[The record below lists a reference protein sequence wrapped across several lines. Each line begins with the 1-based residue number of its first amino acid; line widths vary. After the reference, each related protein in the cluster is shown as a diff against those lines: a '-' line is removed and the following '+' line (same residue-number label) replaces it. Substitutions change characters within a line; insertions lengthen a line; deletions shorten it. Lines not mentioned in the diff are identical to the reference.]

1 MDDTVPTLVP
11 ILAVT
16 LGLGLATFFV
26 VTTTSFIKIAVVF
39 FIVRNAVGVQ
49 QTPPNIVL
57 YGIALALSAFVMAPL
72 VSEIAE
78 IASGLGGDAQSF
90 AFWQRGIALAKAPLE
105 EFLTRF
111 TSPEGRQFFVAA
123 TAQVWPE
130 ETAPVVAE
138 TSLSVLIPAFLTT
151 ELQRAFEIGFLLYLP
166 FVVID
171 LVVTTILMAM
181 GMSMVTPNI
190 ISTPMKLFLF
200 VAVDGWTKLVEGL
213 VMTYAA

>member
-11 ILAVT
+11 IMAVT

-26 VTTTSFIKIAVVF
+26 VTTTSFIKIAVVL

-57 YGIALALSAFVMAPL
+57 YGIALALSAFVMAPIF
-72 VSEIAE
+72 SQIAAVAE
-78 IASGLGGDAQSF
+78 ALEGDVQTFGYWASGVAQ
-90 AFWQRGIALAKAPLE
+90 AKLPLE
-105 EFLTRF
+105 DFLMRF
-111 TSPEGRQFFVAA
+111 TDPGGRAFFVAA
-123 TAQVWPE
+123 TEGVWPE
-130 ETAPVVAE
+130 GTAPEIPE

-151 ELQRAFEIGFLLYLP
+151 ELERAFEIGFLLYLP

-200 VAVDGWTKLVEGL
+200 VAVDGWTKLTQGL
-213 VMTYAA
+213 VMTYSA

>member
-11 ILAVT
+11 IMAVT

-26 VTTTSFIKIAVVF
+26 VTTTSFIKIAVVL

-57 YGIALALSAFVMAPL
+57 YGIALALSAFVMAPIF
-72 VSEIAE
+72 SQIAAIAE
-78 IASGLGGDAQSF
+78 GLRGDVQSF
-90 AFWQRGIALAKAPLE
+90 GYWARGVAEAKAPLE
-105 EFLTRF
+105 SFLMRF
-111 TSPEGRQFFVAA
+111 TDPAGRSFFVAA

-130 ETAPVVAE
+130 GTAPE
-138 TSLSVLIPAFLTT
+138 IPESSLSVLIPAFLTA
-151 ELQRAFEIGFLLYLP
+151 ELERAFEIGFLLYLP

-200 VAVDGWTKLVEGL
+200 VAVDGWTKLTQGL
-213 VMTYAA
+213 VMTYSA

>member
-1 MDDTVPTLVP
+1 MPTLVP

-16 LGLGLATFFV
+16 LGLGLVTFFV

-39 FIVRNAVGVQ
+39 FIVRNAIGIQ

-78 IASGLGGDAQSF
+78 IAGGLDGDAQSYDY
-90 AFWQRGIALAKAPLE
+90 WRRGIAEGRVPLE

-111 TSPEGRQFFVAA
+111 TTIEGRQFFVQA

-130 ETAPVVAE
+130 ETAPEVAE
-138 TSLSVLIPAFLTT
+138 GSIAVLIPAFLTT

-181 GMSMVTPNI
+181 GMSMVTPSI

>member
-1 MDDTVPTLVP
+1 MDGSVPTLVP

-26 VTTTSFIKIAVVF
+26 VTTTSFIKIAVVL

-57 YGIALALSAFVMAPL
+57 YGIALALSAFVMAP
-72 VSEIAE
+72 VISQVADVAE
-78 IASGLGGDAQSF
+78 GLSGDVRSFGYWREAVAQ
-90 AFWQRGIALAKAPLE
+90 ARVPLE
-105 EFLTRF
+105 SFLMRF
-111 TSPEGRQFFVAA
+111 TDPASRAFFVASA
-123 TAQVWPE
+123 AQVWPE
-130 ETAPVVAE
+130 AAAPAVAE
-138 TSLSVLIPAFLTT
+138 TSLGVLIPAFLTT
-151 ELQRAFEIGFLLYLP
+151 ELERAFEIGFLLYLP

-181 GMSMVTPNI
+181 GMSMVTPSI